1 MLVKYIVR
9 RTLAG
14 LFVVLGVT
22 LITFVLISSTAGTFV
37 PGLKFNPG
45 LRPEDIERIRHNL
58 GLDLPWYLRYFNWL
72 GQLLHGDLG
81 RSLIDGS
88 PVSAH
93 IAERLPNTLELA
105 GTAILIGLMLAIPL
119 GFAGALKRG
128 STIDSFVTGLAV
140 SGVSIPSFWLGLM
153 LILLFSVQF
162 EAWGLPWLPSGGATS
177 PVGGGDPLDRAL
189 HLLLPATVL
198 AFGYLAVWSRFT
210 RSSVIEVL
218 SQDYIRT
225 ARAKGMSESRVV
237 WVHSLRNA
245 AMPLITL
252 VGLELPSLFGGSA
265 IIEIVFSW
273 PGIGRLALEHSLE
286 FDYTTVMG
294 ITTFIAIVVV
304 FGNLLADVL
313 YAVADPRVR
322 LG

>member
-1 MLVKYIVR
+1 LLVRYILR

-14 LFVVLGVT
+14 LLVIVGVT

-88 PVSAH
+88 PVTAH
-93 IAERLPNTLELA
+93 IADRLPNTLELA
-105 GTAILIGLMLAIPL
+105 GTAILIGLLFAIPL
-119 GFAGALKRG
+119 GFAGALRRG
-128 STIDSFVTGLAV
+128 STIDSLVTALAV
-140 SGVSIPSFWLGLM
+140 SGISIPSFWLGLM

-313 YAVADPRVR
+313 YAVVDPRVR

>member
-1 MLVKYIVR
+1 M
-9 RTLAG
+9 AG

>member
-1 MLVKYIVR
+1 M
-9 RTLAG
+9 AG
-14 LFVVLGVT
+14 LIVVVGVT

-72 GQLLHGDLG
+72 WQLLHGDLG

-88 PVSAH
+88 PVATH

-105 GTAILIGLMLAIPL
+105 VTAILIGLLLAIPL
-119 GFAGALKRG
+119 GFVGALRRG

-153 LILLFSVQF
+153 LILLFSVEF

-189 HLLLPATVL
+189 HLVLPATVL

-304 FGNLLADVL
+304 FGNLLADVV
-313 YAVADPRVR
+313 YALVDPRVR
-322 LG
+322 FG

>member
-1 MLVKYIVR
+1 MLVRYIVR

-14 LFVVLGVT
+14 VLVVLGVT
-22 LITFVLISSTAGTFV
+22 LITFVLISSTAGSFV
-37 PGLKFNPG
+37 PGLKLNPG

-72 GQLLHGDLG
+72 WQLLHGDLG

-88 PVSAH
+88 PVSSH
-93 IAERLPNTLELA
+93 ILERLPNTLELA
-105 GTAILIGLMLAIPL
+105 GTAILIGLLLAIPL
-119 GFAGALKRG
+119 GFAGALRRG
-128 STIDSFVTGLAV
+128 SPIDSFVTALAV
-140 SGVSIPSFWLGLM
+140 TGVSVPSFWLGLM

-177 PVGGGDPLDRAL
+177 PVGGGDPIDRAL

-237 WVHSLRNA
+237 WVHALRNA
-245 AMPLITL
+245 ALPLITL
-252 VGLELPSLFGGSA
+252 VALELPSLVGGAA
-265 IIEIVFSW
+265 IVEIVFSW

-294 ITTFIAIVVV
+294 ITTFVAIMVVV
-304 FGNLLADVL
+304 GNLLADLV

>member
-1 MLVKYIVR
+1 LLLKYIVR

-14 LFVVLGVT
+14 LLVVLGVT
-22 LITFVLISSTAGTFV
+22 LVTFVLISSTAGTFV

-88 PVSAH
+88 PVSTH

-105 GTAILIGLMLAIPL
+105 GTAILIGLLLAIPL
-119 GFAGALKRG
+119 GFAGALRRG
-128 STIDSFVTGLAV
+128 STIDSLVTALAV

-198 AFGYLAVWSRFT
+198 AFGYLAIWSRFT

-313 YAVADPRVR
+313 YAAVDPRVR